1 MREGKLDTLY
11 MQIYSVSHK
20 RRPYF
25 KIEKYFWST
34 SDDKED
40 KINEIWLKI
49 FKQAGVFF
57 GRPCTIE
64 GQN

>member
-20 RRPYF
+20 RRQFF

-34 SDDKED
+34 SDDKEN
-40 KINEIWLKI
+40 KIKENMIKNI
-49 FKQAGVFF
+49 
-57 GRPCTIE
+57 
-64 GQN
+64 